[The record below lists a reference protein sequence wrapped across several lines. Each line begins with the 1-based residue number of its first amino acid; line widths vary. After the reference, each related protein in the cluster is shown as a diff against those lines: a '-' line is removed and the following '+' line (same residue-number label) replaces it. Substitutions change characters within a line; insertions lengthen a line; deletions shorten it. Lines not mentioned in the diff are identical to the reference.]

1 MNQENNFIGI
11 EYEEFEPNN
20 YSKVYLHYGGFN
32 VEVFEWFTGD
42 IVLDFENAMKK
53 AKTNGL
59 ATYYSSTVDDFLNDN
74 YLYEYREKVIDGI
87 LYTNMIEEISSLK
100 QEIDRK
106 KYPRKEVSN
115 SSYNT
120 SD

>member
-42 IVLDFENAMKK
+42 IVLDFENDI
-53 AKTNGL
+53 KTSFL
-59 ATYYSSTVDDFLNDN
+59 TIRRCHICTAT
-74 YLYEYREKVIDGI
+74 
-87 LYTNMIEEISSLK
+87 
-100 QEIDRK
+100 
-106 KYPRKEVSN
+106 
-115 SSYNT
+115 
-120 SD
+120 